1 MAKVSRRRGRSPSFR
16 LLLAIPCVLAL
27 AGCWVDLGTPD
38 QGISPHVVDV
48 NEEGTIAAAR
58 FPFGL
63 ATNDAYVVDAD
74 GEWTSLGELRP
85 GASEFPTA
93 ISDDGTVVG
102 IAFLVDPEVQELGFN
117 VPFIW
122 DEADGM
128 RPLMDYPP
136 SPEWRN
142 SEVMDISDSGDVV
155 GTRSDE
161 SWHMDLT
168 TGEVTM
174 LTPPPAYTSIQAW
187 AVNDAGVIVGSSRT
201 SAGDDAVP
209 TVWAPP
215 TYQPVTLDLMGAQ
228 AGSADDIDNHGTVAG
243 TLWRNDDAPTAAY
256 WDPGTFQPH
265 ELTLE
270 DVEYPF
276 IGGIDDGTIIV
287 GGAIWDIPSG
297 TFEQLGPEASHLSA
311 IDGPYIAGELRN
323 ERPDG
328 SLDVHVGRW
337 DRPTYD

>member
-38 QGISPHVVDV
+38 QGILPHVVDV

-243 TLWRNDDAPTAAY
+243 TQLLRDIHEGPGHSMPTGLARVGDLTGRLLRASVIGLLGTSSSLRGRCRLLPPPGCVCRSACYRPWR
-256 WDPGTFQPH
+256 Q
-265 ELTLE
+265 
-270 DVEYPF
+270 
-276 IGGIDDGTIIV
+276 
-287 GGAIWDIPSG
+287 
-297 TFEQLGPEASHLSA
+297 
-311 IDGPYIAGELRN
+311 
-323 ERPDG
+323 
-328 SLDVHVGRW
+328 
-337 DRPTYD
+337 